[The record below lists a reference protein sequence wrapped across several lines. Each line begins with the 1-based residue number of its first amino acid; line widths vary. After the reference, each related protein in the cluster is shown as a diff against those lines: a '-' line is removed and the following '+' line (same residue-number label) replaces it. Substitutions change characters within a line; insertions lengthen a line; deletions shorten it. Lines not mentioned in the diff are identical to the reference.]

1 MANRRSKTLAAASLT
16 LQEIEP
22 LTKNQVLAFDSENNL
37 VLHGIAGT
45 GKTFI
50 SCYLAFDDMIKGLY
64 KQLII
69 IRSAVPTRDIGF
81 LPGTE
86 KEKAS
91 VYEDPYKNIAVELF
105 QRGDAYDI
113 LKQKSLVHFMTTSYI
128 RGITLKNAV
137 IIIDECQNMS
147 FHELDSIITRVG
159 EDCRV
164 IFCGDFRQAD
174 LQKNGLQDFIRILKA
189 MNSFDLVEFE
199 IKDIVRSGFVR
210 DYITAKT
217 DLYSLPAPSIASESA
232 RQSASLAI
240 LMSIPNLFSRSFLT
254 SCPSRTFVL
263 ETWTR
268 PVFGCKEPGIP
279 IPTVISFS
287 SPAVSRIKL
296 HTVLSISS

>member
-105 QRGDAYDI
+105 QRGDAYEI
-113 LKQKSLVHFMTTSYI
+113 LKTKALVHFMTTSYI

-159 EDCRV
+159 NNCRV
-164 IFCGDFRQAD
+164 IFCGDFRQSD
-174 LQKNGLQDFIRILKA
+174 LKTNGLESFMEILKNMGA
-189 MNSFDLVEFE
+189 FEFIDFE
-199 IKDIVRSGFVR
+199 IKDIVRSEFVKE
-210 DYITAKT
+210 YIIAKT
-217 DLYSLPAPSIASESA
+217 ELGL
-232 RQSASLAI
+232 
-240 LMSIPNLFSRSFLT
+240 
-254 SCPSRTFVL
+254 
-263 ETWTR
+263 
-268 PVFGCKEPGIP
+268 
-279 IPTVISFS
+279 
-287 SPAVSRIKL
+287 
-296 HTVLSISS
+296 